1 MELKL
6 FKKPKNVTIIE
17 GFPGIGFVGSI
28 TTEFLIEH
36 LQAEKIGSIV
46 SEDMMPITVI
56 HNSKVIEPFGIFY
69 NKKYNLVI
77 LQTLNPVQKLEWKAA
92 NVLTDL
98 IKELTAKEIISLEG
112 VASPVEEQNVY
123 YYSKKSSKKFESI
136 KISPLKDGIILGVTA
151 SLLLKE
157 KLPLTCI
164 FVETHSNLPDSRGA
178 AKLIEALDKY
188 LGLQVDYKPL
198 LEKAEHFEK
207 KIKSIISKSQE
218 ATDVRDNK
226 ELDYFG

>member
-36 LQAEKIGSIV
+36 LQAEKIGCIL
-46 SEDMMPITVI
+46 SEDMTPITVI
-56 HNSKVIEPFGIFY
+56 HNSKVLEPFGIFY
-69 NKKYNLVI
+69 NQKYNLVI

-92 NVLTDL
+92 NVLGEL
-98 IKELTAKEIISLEG
+98 VKELTAKEIISLEG
-112 VASPVEEQNVY
+112 VASQVEEQNVFY
-123 YYSKKSSKKFESI
+123 YTKKNSKKLDSI
-136 KISPLKDGIILGVTA
+136 KIQPLKDGIILGVTA

-164 FVETHSNLPDSRGA
+164 FVETHSSLPDSRGA

-188 LGLQVDYKPL
+188 LGLNVDYKPL
-198 LEKAEHFEK
+198 LQKAEQFEK
-207 KIKSIISKSQE
+207 KIKGIISKSQE
-218 ATDVRDNK
+218 ATNEKDKK

>member
-1 MELKL
+1 MELRL

-17 GFPGIGFVGSI
+17 GFPGIGFVSSI

-36 LQAEKIGSIV
+36 LEAEKICSII
-46 SEDMMPITVI
+46 SEDSVPVAVI

-77 LQTLNPVQKLEWKAA
+77 LQALTPVQKLEWRISDIL
-92 NVLTDL
+92 LTL
-98 IKELTAKEIISLEG
+98 AKELTAKEIISLEG
-112 VASPVEEQNVY
+112 VASPVEQQNVF
-123 YYSKKSSKKFESI
+123 YYSRKNNKKFESLNMQ
-136 KISPLKDGIILGVTA
+136 PLKDGVILGVTA

-157 KLPLTCI
+157 KLPLSCI

-188 LGLQVDYKPL
+188 LNLRVDYKPL
-198 LEKAEHFEK
+198 LQKAEQFEK
-207 KIKSIISKSQE
+207 KIKNIVEQSKKITKEQE
-218 ATDVRDNK
+218 KK
-226 ELDYFG
+226 ELDYLG